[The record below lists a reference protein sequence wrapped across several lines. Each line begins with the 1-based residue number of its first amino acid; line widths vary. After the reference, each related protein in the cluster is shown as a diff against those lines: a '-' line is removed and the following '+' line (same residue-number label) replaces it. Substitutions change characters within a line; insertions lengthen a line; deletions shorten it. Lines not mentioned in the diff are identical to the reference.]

1 MAQPTPKCD
10 AAKWKPLIFFSLY
23 FLLNQCFLSPGPTKV
38 IIIIASGREPVT
50 HHYCKVESLPACQLL
65 VDIKRNTNLDRNVSN
80 LDIFYVDDHSMS

>member
-1 MAQPTPKCD
+1 MCVRVRRGGVWHNPPPKCD

-23 FLLNQCFLSPGPTKV
+23 FLLNQCFLGPGPTKV

-65 VDIKRNTNLDRNVSN
+65 VDIKRSTNLDRNV
-80 LDIFYVDDHSMS
+80 